1 MTALFIVIFI
11 SLWQKER
18 THGSSILVL
27 EVAGGC
33 LLLFGKTYFMLPTI
47 LIITTIF
54 TVRWLT
60 TKDKEKLV

>member
-1 MTALFIVIFI
+1 MKLKTRLVIAFMTI
-11 SLWQKER
+11 K
-18 THGSSILVL
+18 
-27 EVAGGC
+27 
-33 LLLFGKTYFMLPTI
+33 MLPTI